1 VRVLGGRIRNGQR
14 VIDREGNEIGKI
26 KSLRDGE
33 DTLKEGISGQEI
45 AISIDGPTVGRQID
59 VDTVLYVD
67 ILESEVKG
75 LADYD
80 LNADEKMVLEE
91 TLEIKRKKD
100 RFWGM

>member
-1 VRVLGGRIRNGQR
+1 M
-14 VIDREGNEIGKI
+14 IDKEGNEIGKI

-33 DTLKEGISGQEI
+33 DTLKEGIAGQEI

-80 LNADEKMVLEE
+80 LNADEKMVLDE